1 MFRRSCPIPA
11 NHPAQPVRLARTPM
25 APLWRYLSRRARAPQ
40 GPVGRLLSWIWLR
53 ETAEVNDTAIE
64 LLAPTAGERI
74 LELGFGPGRTLGR
87 IAARR
92 ATVIG
97 VETSRAMIRA
107 ATRRNREHIHAGG
120 MRLHHGDGINLPL
133 DNDSMDGAASVHTIY
148 FWPTPAA
155 TLAELARVLEAGG
168 RLVLAFHAGQ
178 HPLPPRLDP
187 DVYRTVPTSDQAVE
201 WLQAAGFAN
210 VRVETR
216 PSAPAIVWLVATMAS

>member
-1 MFRRSCPIPA
+1 
-11 NHPAQPVRLARTPM
+11 M

-40 GPVGRLLSWIWLR
+40 GPVGRVLSWIWLR

-64 LLAPTAGERI
+64 LLSPTAGERI

-97 VETSRAMIRA
+97 VETSGTMIRA
-107 ATRRNREHIHAGG
+107 ATSRNREHIHAGG
-120 MRLHHGDGINLPL
+120 IRLHHGDGVNLPL
-133 DNDSMDGAASVHTIY
+133 ETDSIDGAISVHTIY
-148 FWPTPAA
+148 FWPKPTA
-155 TLAELARVLEAGG
+155 TLAELARVLRPGG

-178 HPLPPRLDP
+178 HPLPRRLDP
-187 DVYRTVPTSDQAVE
+187 AVYRNVPTSDQAVE
-201 WLQAAGFAN
+201 CLQTVGFTN

-216 PSAPAIVWLVATMAS
+216 PTSPTIVWLVATMAS